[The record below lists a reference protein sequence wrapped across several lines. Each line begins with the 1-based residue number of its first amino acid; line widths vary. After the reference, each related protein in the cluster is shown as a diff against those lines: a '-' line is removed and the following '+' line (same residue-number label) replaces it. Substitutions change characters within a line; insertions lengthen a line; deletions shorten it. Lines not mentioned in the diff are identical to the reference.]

1 MGVCSTKKKV
11 GDSMAQKNER
21 ELIKKDLLEQLK
33 EKGLTRKYYISLV
46 DDYMTLWDLKN
57 QLSDNIKENG
67 VMLTYNHGGGQSG
80 QKKNDCVPEFYRVNK
95 QMLSLL
101 SELGL
106 RGANVEPEKE
116 EFEL

>member
-1 MGVCSTKKKV
+1 MS
-11 GDSMAQKNER
+11 ER
-21 ELIKKDLLEQLK
+21 ELIKKDLIEQLNAR
-33 EKGLTRKYYISLV
+33 GMTQRFYVSLV
-46 DDYMTLWDLKN
+46 DDYISMWDVKN
-57 QLSDNIKENG
+57 QLLSNIEENG
-67 VMLTYNHGGGQSG
+67 VTITYNNGGGQSG